1 MHFWWG
7 KAVQAVERIADP
19 RDADARV
26 LVHLGARGDAPSTP
40 RESTHYLLLP
50 ARAAAEAVAEELT
63 GDGWLTAV
71 KQSDDAWLVVST
83 RVRALTP
90 ELVRETRTRFE
101 TLAGEHGGLYDGW
114 EART

>member
-1 MHFWWG
+1 MAFTL
-7 KAVQAVERIADP
+7 
-19 RDADARV
+19 ARLRAHAWQFEV
-26 LVHLGARGDAPSTP
+26 GPLRLPELRGSHLALAYLGLVVVAFAFFYPLWTG
-40 RESTHYLLLP
+40 LP
-50 ARAAAEAVAEELT
+50 LT

>member
-7 KAVQAVERIADP
+7 KGVQAVERIADP

-26 LVHLGARGDAPSTP
+26 LVHLGARGEAPSTP

-71 KQSDDAWLVVST
+71 QQSDDAWLVVST

>member
-1 MHFWWG
+1 MRFWWG
-7 KAVQAVERIADP
+7 KGVQAVERIADP

-26 LVHLGARGDAPSTP
+26 LVHLGARGEAPSTP

-71 KQSDDAWLVVST
+71 QQSDDAWLVVST